1 MDASLA
7 PAGEFPSLDD
17 ICYMNTASIGLM
29 SRSALAEEEKFQRQL
44 GLYGTTWFDEPTE
57 VGVLE
62 QARREGAALLGAS
75 ADQVA
80 VTTSVT
86 EALLQIAWS
95 LRPESGSNVVSID
108 LEFPTVT
115 YPWMRVARDTGAEV
129 RLVSA
134 AGDPAKLSFE
144 GLAEAVD
151 QRTAAIS
158 VSHVQYSTGF
168 RYQLEELSELA
179 ETNGALLV
187 VDASQSLGAV
197 PIDLSSV
204 RIDALLC
211 TGYKWLCGPFGAA
224 LCYVGERLLE
234 RLDPPFVGWKSAVD
248 PWSLHASSLRLASS
262 VVERL
267 EYATMSYSAAVALAA
282 AIRQISVIGAD
293 RILEHNLKLASTLT
307 EGLEHLGAEVITP
320 REDERRS
327 GIVTARFPPARR
339 RAGGCV
345 VESIGSD
352 CLPALRID
360 EVLDSL
366 L

>member
-1 MDASLA
+1 MSEENVDASLA
-7 PAGEFPSLDD
+7 PPGEFPSLDD

-57 VGVLE
+57 AGVLD

-80 VTTSVT
+80 VSTSVT

-134 AGDPAKLSFE
+134 AGDPAKLSFD

-179 ETNGALLV
+179 ETNGAMLV

-197 PIDLSSV
+197 PIDLSSL

-234 RLDPPFVGWKSAVD
+234 RLDPPFVGWRSAAD
-248 PWSLHASSLRLASS
+248 PWSLHASSLRLAS
-262 VVERL
+262 
-267 EYATMSYSAAVALAA
+267 
-282 AIRQISVIGAD
+282 
-293 RILEHNLKLASTLT
+293 
-307 EGLEHLGAEVITP
+307 
-320 REDERRS
+320 
-327 GIVTARFPPARR
+327 
-339 RAGGCV
+339 
-345 VESIGSD
+345 
-352 CLPALRID
+352 
-360 EVLDSL
+360 
-366 L
+366 